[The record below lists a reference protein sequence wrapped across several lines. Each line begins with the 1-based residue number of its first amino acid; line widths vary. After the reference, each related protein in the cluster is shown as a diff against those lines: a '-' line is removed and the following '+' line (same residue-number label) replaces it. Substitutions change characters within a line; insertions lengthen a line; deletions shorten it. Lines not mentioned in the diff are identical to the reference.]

1 LHGPS
6 PCLLLS
12 HGFRSGIAVEGAVY
26 NANARII
33 SRTFLGSAITAS
45 NLGCHQTPGNQVK
58 TLADRLFQIREGAR
72 VMARDNEGKTPL
84 DYAETARIIKLLEAN
99 GATEK

>member
-1 LHGPS
+1 MRTPGSSAAPS
-6 PCLLLS
+6 S
-12 HGFRSGIAVEGAVY
+12 VSD
-26 NANARII
+26 
-33 SRTFLGSAITAS
+33 TAS

-84 DYAETARIIKLLEAN
+84 DHAETARIIKLLKAN